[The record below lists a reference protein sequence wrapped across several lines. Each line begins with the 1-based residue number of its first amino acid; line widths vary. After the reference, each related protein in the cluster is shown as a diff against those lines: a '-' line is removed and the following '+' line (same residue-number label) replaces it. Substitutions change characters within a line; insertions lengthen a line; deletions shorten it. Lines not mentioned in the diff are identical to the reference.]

1 MISVSDMISRLRAL
15 IEEAE
20 ANGILNGTIGVYENG
35 LPLIEMA
42 CGMSDFALGEKM
54 SVDATFD
61 LASIT
66 KQFTCSAICLL
77 EARGLLSVTDK
88 ISKYI
93 EGIPY
98 DVTLEMLM
106 NHTSGMP
113 DEGWAVQFLEDCSH
127 PITNDKLIEILRAQ
141 PAEPLFAP
149 GEGWCYSNI
158 AYELLAPVV
167 EIVSGRNFEDF
178 LREEFFLPAGMEHT
192 RVHHRYMNLPAPHK
206 ATNSYCFEEGHLV
219 EPDKSKG
226 ADFIVTLE
234 GVNGA
239 GLVYSSIG
247 DMNKWDQALRK
258 GNVLSPEIQQKMWKK
273 VPTTRPG
280 ESYGYGWFFTEDGQW
295 IHHSGGWPGY
305 INQFYRRIDRP
316 LTMVMLTNLQRDRE
330 ALDAFVK
337 NAVAILS
344 E

>member
-1 MISVSDMISRLRAL
+1 MSDMVSRLRAL

-20 ANGILNGTIGVYENG
+20 ASGVLNGTIGIYENG
-35 LPLIEMA
+35 QPLLEMA

-54 SVDATFD
+54 SLDSTFD

-77 EARGLLSVTDK
+77 EARGQLSVTDK
-88 ISKYI
+88 LSKYI

-106 NHTSGMP
+106 NHTGGLP
-113 DEGWAVQFLEDCSH
+113 DEDWIVQFLDDRTK
-127 PITNDKLIEILRAQ
+127 PVGNDKMLEIIRTQ
-141 PAEPLFAP
+141 PAAPLFAP

-178 LREEFFLPAGMEHT
+178 LREEFFIPAGMEYT

-206 ATNSYCFEEGHLV
+206 ATNSYCVEDGHLV

-226 ADFIVTLE
+226 AEFIVTLE

-239 GLVYSSIG
+239 GLVYTCIG

-258 GNVLSPEIQQKMWKK
+258 GEILSLDVQKKMWKA
-273 VPTTRPG
+273 VPCTRPG
-280 ESYGYGWFFTEDGQW
+280 ETYGYGWFITEDGAW

-305 INQFYRRIDRP
+305 INQFYRHAKKP
-316 LTMVMLTNLQRDRE
+316 LTMIMLTNVQRDRD
-330 ALDAFVK
+330 ALDQFVK
-337 NAVAILS
+337 DVIAILA